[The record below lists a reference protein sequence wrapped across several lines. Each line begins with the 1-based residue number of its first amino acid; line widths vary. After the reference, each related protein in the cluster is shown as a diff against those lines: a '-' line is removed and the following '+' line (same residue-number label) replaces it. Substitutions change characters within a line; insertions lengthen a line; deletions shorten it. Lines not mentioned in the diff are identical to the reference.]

1 MFPPQVPQPSDGE
14 NGCPAFQSPVFTT
27 LFGRLLLTRIIGY
40 QYVNLGKMMDLIE
53 EGISAQEALSQS
65 TSTYGRY
72 NEAVQTINPRK
83 Q

>member
-1 MFPPQVPQPSDGE
+1 MSGIPVSGVY
-14 NGCPAFQSPVFTT
+14 NTVRKVIINPA
-27 LFGRLLLTRIIGY
+27 IGY